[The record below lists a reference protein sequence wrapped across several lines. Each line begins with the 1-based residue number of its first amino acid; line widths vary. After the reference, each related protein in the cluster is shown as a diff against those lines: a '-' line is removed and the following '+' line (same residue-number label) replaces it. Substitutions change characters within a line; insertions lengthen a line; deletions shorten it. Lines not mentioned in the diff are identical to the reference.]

1 MRARLL
7 SATLMV
13 TAAVV
18 FAPAARAA
26 YDAFIRFEDG
36 SIPGTS
42 KDPQHMGW
50 IEISSFQIEQIR
62 QAAASGGGAGKVH
75 FHDIV
80 ITKKTDA
87 STADLSRAAAT
98 GRRFH
103 EVTLSMRKAG
113 GDPGYLVVKLKNVAI
128 SGYQRS
134 AGLPSESMSLSFE
147 EISWQYTPQTPTRH
161 PGGVAEAQ
169 LATGAV
175 AAALAPPKITGA
187 SASAPFLGTTVTLTI
202 TSTGPCAN
210 AFVDYGDGSISEGH
224 SLTGTTTQL
233 THAYAA
239 AGARTIKVG
248 GRDAPYWPKPAK
260 PPQRGSNEC
269 TGGAPEVH
277 VTLRSGAAPAPVV
290 R

>member
-1 MRARLL
+1 MRTRPL
-7 SATLMV
+7 SATLIL
-13 TAAVV
+13 TAALA

-36 SIPGTS
+36 SIPGRS
-42 KDPQHMGW
+42 KDPQHLGW
-50 IEISSFQIEQIR
+50 IEISSFQLDQIR
-62 QAAASGGGAGKVH
+62 NAAASGGGAGKVH
-75 FHDIV
+75 LHDFT
-80 ITKKTDA
+80 ITKKQDA
-87 STADLSRAAAT
+87 ASADLSRAAAT
-98 GRRFH
+98 GRHFP

-134 AGLPSESMSLSFE
+134 ARLPEETMSLSFE
-147 EISWQYTPQTPTRH
+147 EIVWPYTPQTPTKH

-187 SASAPFLGTTVTLTI
+187 SATAPFLGTTVTLTI
-202 TSTGPCAN
+202 TSTGPCAD
-210 AFVDYGDGSISEGH
+210 AFVDFGDGSISEGH
-224 SLTGTTTQL
+224 ALKGTSTQL
-233 THAYAA
+233 THAYAT
-239 AGARTIKVG
+239 AGAKTIKVG
-248 GRDAPYWPKPAK
+248 GWDAPYWPKPAR

-269 TGGAPEVH
+269 TGWAPEVH